1 MRRVP
6 LKGEPNFSNLTDE
19 QVRQYKNM
27 VTDLMGN
34 FSELPDVTSA
44 LEIAWKYL
52 SEECVERT
60 CKQPEVEVV
69 SGKSLKLTKKKLVR
83 SPLGRL
89 RK

>member
-1 MRRVP
+1 
-6 LKGEPNFSNLTDE
+6 
-19 QVRQYKNM
+19 M

-44 LEIAWKYL
+44 LETAWKYL

-69 SGKSLKLTKKKLVR
+69 SDKSLKLTKKSL
-83 SPLGRL
+83 
-89 RK
+89 

>member
-44 LEIAWKYL
+44 LETAWKYL
-52 SEECVERT
+52 SEE
-60 CKQPEVEVV
+60 
-69 SGKSLKLTKKKLVR
+69 
-83 SPLGRL
+83 
-89 RK
+89 

>member
-19 QVRQYKNM
+19 QVRLYKNM

-44 LEIAWKYL
+44 LEVAWKYL

-69 SGKSLKLTKKKLVR
+69 KSLKLTKKKLVR

>member
-44 LEIAWKYL
+44 LETAWKYL

-69 SGKSLKLTKKKLVR
+69 KSLKLTKKKLVR

>member
-44 LEIAWKYL
+44 LEVAWKYL
-52 SEECVERT
+52 CYNKHVDKVSEILTMTELLVER
-60 CKQPEVEVV
+60 
-69 SGKSLKLTKKKLVR
+69 GKT
-83 SPLGRL
+83 
-89 RK
+89 

>member
-27 VTDLMGN
+27 VTDLIGN

-44 LEIAWKYL
+44 LETAWKYL
-52 SEECVERT
+52 SEECVERA

-69 SGKSLKLTKKKLVR
+69 KSLKLTKKKLVR